1 MTSRREGEQRL
12 SPGRS
17 SAQQSAPGGKF
28 FLLVCSCRAR
38 VYRPFAG
45 MSSSSCGA
53 QCSLHL
59 LKFAEIDGFEEDT
72 PDVSD
77 LLAEFKGGKCQAR
90 ITRGNTVS
98 RVPLCNEDVQAM
110 QRAGLGDLFDSEL
123 FLTGVCPRHAEML
136 LSRAVEGRACAG
148 ERIHL

>member
-38 VYRPFAG
+38 VDRPFAG

-53 QCSLHL
+53 LCALHL
-59 LKFAEIDGFEEDT
+59 LKFAEIDGFEDDT

-77 LLAEFKGGKCQAR
+77 LLAEFKGALLFS
-90 ITRGNTVS
+90 TRS
-98 RVPLCNEDVQAM
+98 CM
-110 QRAGLGDLFDSEL
+110 RASACISLTCFESES
-123 FLTGVCPRHAEML
+123 TKML
-136 LSRAVEGRACAG
+136 KPDGR
-148 ERIHL
+148 